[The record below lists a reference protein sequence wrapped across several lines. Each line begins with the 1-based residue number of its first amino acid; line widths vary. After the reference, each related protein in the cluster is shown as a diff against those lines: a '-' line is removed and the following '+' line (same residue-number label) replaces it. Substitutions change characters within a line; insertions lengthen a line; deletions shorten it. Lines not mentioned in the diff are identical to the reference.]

1 MKNYKSIPAALNDLR
16 NRGYKADF
24 SAETFCLYCGDL
36 DMRLNPEQ
44 FIVDEEYRFKGDAAH
59 KEDTV
64 LVAIT
69 SSNGIKGILVD
80 SYGSYSENT
89 GLDLLRMH
97 HQSAAPAFV
106 KSIKKTF

>member
-1 MKNYKSIPAALNDLR
+1 MKNFQSLADALSDLR
-16 NRGYKADF
+16 KRGYKTDF
-24 SAETFCLYCGDL
+24 SVETFCLYCGDL

-44 FIVDEEYRFKGDAAH
+44 FKVDEEYRFGGDAAH
-59 KEDTV
+59 EKDTV

-89 GLDLLRMH
+89 DLDLARMH
-97 HQSAAPAFV
+97 HQCPVSAFG
-106 KSIKKTF
+106 